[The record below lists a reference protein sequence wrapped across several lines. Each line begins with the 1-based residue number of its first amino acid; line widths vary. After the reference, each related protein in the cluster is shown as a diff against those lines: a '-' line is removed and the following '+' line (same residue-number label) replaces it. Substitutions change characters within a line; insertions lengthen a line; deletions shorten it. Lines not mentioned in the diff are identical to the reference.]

1 MPITS
6 RPCSKLER
14 LSPVIKFFPVNTAY
28 TDFPD
33 AAPRVHDLRHNFA
46 HNYLKSGGE
55 MYELK
60 AILGHKSIQMTVDL
74 YGNFQAEDVS
84 KVSPYEF

>member
-1 MPITS
+1 MKPW
-6 RPCSKLER
+6 
-14 LSPVIKFFPVNTAY
+14 
-28 TDFPD
+28 
-33 AAPRVHDLRHNFA
+33 RVHDLRQSFA

>member
-1 MPITS
+1 
-6 RPCSKLER
+6 
-14 LSPVIKFFPVNTAY
+14 
-28 TDFPD
+28 
-33 AAPRVHDLRHNFA
+33 
-46 HNYLKSGGE
+46 

-84 KVSPYEF
+84 KVSPYEFQLVNFSLGSESTMTFASSVKPSTSSNSKY